1 MIDFI
6 KGNKS
11 LLICLSIIFVSSF
24 IASLVQSSFNKVEIE
39 LKELKTDNAQTL
51 VYDLYK
57 PKIATK
63 KNEVPYEVV
72 NPDFP
77 RT

>member
-6 KGNKS
+6 KGDKS

-51 VYDLYK
+51 VYDLSL
-57 PKIATK
+57 IHI
-63 KNEVPYEVV
+63 
-72 NPDFP
+72 
-77 RT
+77 